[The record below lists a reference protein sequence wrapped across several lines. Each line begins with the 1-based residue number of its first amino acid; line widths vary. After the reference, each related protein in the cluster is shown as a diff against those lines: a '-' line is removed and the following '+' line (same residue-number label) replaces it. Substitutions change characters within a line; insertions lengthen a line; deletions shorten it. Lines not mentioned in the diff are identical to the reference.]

1 MNNKL
6 LLICVAALLAACT
19 RQPSTSEEY
28 RKLAGSRY
36 LKGDRAGAMELL
48 NKCIAAFPAEEA
60 CLLQRGAM
68 YFKAGKADLAIQDYS
83 AGIKKKGQL
92 AHVCYDMRGNMY
104 MMQGRYDLA
113 AADFTQRM
121 ALLPGKAKPVYERAS
136 AYMML
141 RRYPEAIEDYSAVIG
156 LEPKYP
162 DAYQGRGMAYS
173 ALGEN
178 ELAIADLGK
187 AIELSPE
194 DPALYAARAELYTN
208 AREQKLAEAD
218 RAKAKLLE
226 FTANAG
232 K

>member
-1 MNNKL
+1 
-6 LLICVAALLAACT
+6 
-19 RQPSTSEEY
+19 
-28 RKLAGSRY
+28 
-36 LKGDRAGAMELL
+36 
-48 NKCIAAFPAEEA
+48 
-60 CLLQRGAM
+60 
-68 YFKAGKADLAIQDYS
+68 
-83 AGIKKKGQL
+83 
-92 AHVCYDMRGNMY
+92 
-104 MMQGRYDLA
+104 
-113 AADFTQRM
+113 
-121 ALLPGKAKPVYERAS
+121 
-136 AYMML
+136 
-141 RRYPEAIEDYSAVIG
+141 
-156 LEPKYP
+156 
-162 DAYQGRGMAYS
+162 MAYS